1 VLSAATASGTKSAE
15 CSGAATNARL
25 GMRAV
30 ARLPGGNP
38 MTMRRSFR
46 WFVLALL
53 GASLAAC
60 HFHHHRG
67 GGHCFRPPVRHCR

>member
-1 VLSAATASGTKSAE
+1 
-15 CSGAATNARL
+15 
-25 GMRAV
+25 
-30 ARLPGGNP
+30 

-53 GASLAAC
+53 GASLTAC

-67 GGHCFRPPVRHCR
+67 GGGYCFRPPVRHCR

>member
-1 VLSAATASGTKSAE
+1 
-15 CSGAATNARL
+15 
-25 GMRAV
+25 
-30 ARLPGGNP
+30 

-46 WFVLALL
+46 WFVLTLL

-67 GGHCFRPPVRHCR
+67 GGSCFSPPVRHCR